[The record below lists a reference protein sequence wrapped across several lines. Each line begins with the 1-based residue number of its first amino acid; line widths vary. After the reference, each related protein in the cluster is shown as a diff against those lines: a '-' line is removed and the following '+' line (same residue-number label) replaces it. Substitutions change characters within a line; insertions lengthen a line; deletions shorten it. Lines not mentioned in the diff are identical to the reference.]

1 MVTHSITGIGDV
13 ERREL
18 ISAGLRASLS
28 TGVLLAA
35 YGLLPITRHGGHGR
49 PTLIDVGTML
59 RLGVGIAIFLSV
71 LVLEIRA
78 ISKAKHRF
86 SCSSLPGR
94 TWSCRVRTRQPSTG
108 QWIGPRRSTLR

>member
-78 ISKAKHRF
+78 ISKAKH
-86 SCSSLPGR
+86 PM
-94 TWSCRVRTRQPSTG
+94 
-108 QWIGPRRSTLR
+108 LRAGVAMAVIIPLFLLFFAWTYLVM